1 MPKPR
6 TLHMDKKVFVGVDGC
21 RAGWFA
27 VALTETDSFGV
38 FQFSKILDLLNY
50 FCDGNTY
57 LRILVDIPIGL
68 IDSKSDCKRRFCDLE
83 ARRLLR
89 PYRQSS
95 VFPTPCREAIYARSY
110 ESACNTNEEITG
122 KRLTKQTW
130 GIVPKIREMND
141 FLIATDSAKEKIIE
155 THPEVCFWALAGKP
169 MEYSKK
175 ESEGF
180 SERKELLQKICTST
194 DEIVQSAFSKYR
206 RKDVARD
213 DILDALVASVT
224 AKLSFQRELKS
235 VPKIPEKD
243 SQGLPMQVV
252 YTTVC

>member
-1 MPKPR
+1 MPKLQ
-6 TLHMDKKVFVGVDGC
+6 TLLMDKKVFVGVDGC
-21 RAGWFA
+21 REGWFT

-38 FQFSKILDLLNY
+38 FQFSKISDLY
-50 FCDGNTY
+50 SFFCDGNTHV
-57 LRILVDIPIGL
+57 RILVDIPIGL
-68 IDSKSDCKRRFCDLE
+68 VDSKSNFKRRFCDVK
-83 ARRLLR
+83 ARSLLR

-110 ESACNTNEEITG
+110 ESACDINEEVTG

-141 FLIATDSAKEKIIE
+141 FLIVTASAKEKIIE
-155 THPEVCFWALAGKP
+155 IHPEICFWALAGKP
-169 MEYSKK
+169 MEHSKK
-175 ESEGF
+175 ENEGF
-180 SERKELLQKICTST
+180 NERKKLLQEICTST
-194 DEIVQSAFSKYR
+194 DEIVQNALSKYR

-224 AKLSFQRELKS
+224 AKLSYQRGLKS
-235 VPKIPEKD
+235 IPEIPEKD
-243 SQGLPMQVV
+243 SQGLPMQIV

>member
-6 TLHMDKKVFVGVDGC
+6 TLFMNKKMFVGVDGC

-38 FQFSKILDLLNY
+38 FQFPKIPDLYSY
-50 FCDGNTY
+50 FCDGNTHV
-57 LRILVDIPIGL
+57 RILVDIPIGL
-68 IDSKSDCKRRFCDLE
+68 VDSKSNFKRRFCDVE
-83 ARRLLR
+83 ARSLLR

-95 VFPTPCREAIYARSY
+95 VFPTPCREAIYAKSY
-110 ESACNTNEEITG
+110 ESACDINEEVTG

-155 THPEVCFWALAGKP
+155 IHPEICFWALAGKS
-169 MEYSKK
+169 MEYSNK

-180 SERKELLQKICTST
+180 NERKKLL
-194 DEIVQSAFSKYR
+194 
-206 RKDVARD
+206 
-213 DILDALVASVT
+213 
-224 AKLSFQRELKS
+224 
-235 VPKIPEKD
+235 
-243 SQGLPMQVV
+243 
-252 YTTVC
+252 

>member
-1 MPKPR
+1 MPKLQ
-6 TLHMDKKVFVGVDGC
+6 TLHMDKKMFVGVDGC

-38 FQFSKILDLLNY
+38 FQFSKISDLY
-50 FCDGNTY
+50 SFFCDGNTHV
-57 LRILVDIPIGL
+57 RILVDIPIGL
-68 IDSKSDCKRRFCDLE
+68 VDRKSNFKRRFCDVE
-83 ARRLLR
+83 ARSLLR

-95 VFPTPCREAIYARSY
+95 VFPTLCREAIYEKRY
-110 ESACNTNEEITG
+110 ESACDINEEVTG

-155 THPEVCFWALAGKP
+155 IHPEICFWALVGKP

-175 ESEGF
+175 EREGF
-180 SERKELLQKICTST
+180 NERKKLLQGICIFT
-194 DEIVQSAFSKYR
+194 DEIVQRALSKYR

-224 AKLSFQRELKS
+224 AKLSFQRGLKS
-235 VPKIPEKD
+235 IPKSPEKD
-243 SQGLPMQVV
+243 SRGLPMQIV

>member
-1 MPKPR
+1 MPELQ
-6 TLHMDKKVFVGVDGC
+6 TLHMNKKMFVGVDGC
-21 RAGWFA
+21 KAGWFA
-27 VALTETDSFGV
+27 VALTETNSFGV
-38 FQFSKILDLLNY
+38 FQFSKISDLWNY
-50 FCDGNTY
+50 FYDGKINV
-57 LRILVDIPIGL
+57 RILVDIPIGL
-68 IDSKSDCKRRFCDLE
+68 IDSKSNFKRRSCDVE
-83 ARRLLR
+83 ARRILR

-95 VFPTPCREAIYARSY
+95 VFPIPCREAIYAKSY
-110 ESACNTNEEITG
+110 ESACDINEEITG

-141 FLIATDSAKEKIIE
+141 FLIAIGSAKEKIIE
-155 THPEVCFWALAGKP
+155 THPEVCFWALVGKP

-180 SERKELLQKICTST
+180 DERKQLLQEICTST
-194 DEIVQSAFSKYR
+194 DEIVQNALSKYR

-224 AKLSFQRELKS
+224 VKLSFQKRLKS
-235 VPKIPEKD
+235 IPEIPEKD

>member
-1 MPKPR
+1 MPKLQ
-6 TLHMDKKVFVGVDGC
+6 TLNMDKKVFVGVDGC
-21 RAGWFA
+21 KAGWFA

-38 FQFSKILDLLNY
+38 FQFPKIPDLYSY
-50 FCDGNTY
+50 FCDGNTHV
-57 LRILVDIPIGL
+57 RILVDIPIGL
-68 IDSKSDCKRRFCDLE
+68 VDSKSNFKRRFCDVE
-83 ARRLLR
+83 ARSLLR

-95 VFPTPCREAIYARSY
+95 VFPTPCREAIYAKNY
-110 ESACNTNEEITG
+110 EIACDINEEVTG

-141 FLIATDSAKEKIIE
+141 FLIATDSAKGKIIE
-155 THPEVCFWALAGKP
+155 IHPEICFWALAGKP

-175 ESEGF
+175 EIEGF
-180 SERKELLQKICTST
+180 NERKKLLQEICTFT
-194 DEIVQSAFSKYR
+194 DEIVQNALSKYR

-224 AKLSFQRELKS
+224 AKISFQRGLKS
-235 VPKIPEKD
+235 IPEIPEKD
-243 SQGLPMQVV
+243 SQGLPMQIV

>member
-1 MPKPR
+1 MSKLR
-6 TLHMDKKVFVGVDGC
+6 TLLMDKKVFVGVDGC
-21 RAGWFA
+21 RAGCFA
-27 VALTETDSFGV
+27 VALTETDSFDV
-38 FQFSKILDLLNY
+38 FQFSKISDLWNY

-57 LRILVDIPIGL
+57 VRILVDIPIGL
-68 IDSKSDCKRRFCDLE
+68 VDSKYNFKSRFCDIE

-89 PYRQSS
+89 PNRQSS
-95 VFPTPCREAIYARSY
+95 VFPTPCREAIYARNY
-110 ESACNTNEEITG
+110 ESACDINEEVTG

-141 FLIATDSAKEKIIE
+141 FLIAIDSAKGKIIE
-155 THPEVCFWALAGKP
+155 THPEICFWALAGKS

-175 ESEGF
+175 EIEGF
-180 SERKELLQKICTST
+180 SERKKVLQEICTST
-194 DEIVQSAFSKYR
+194 DEIVQSALSKYR

-224 AKLSFQRELKS
+224 AKLAFQRGLKS
-235 VPKIPEKD
+235 IPEIPEKD

-252 YTTVC
+252 YTKVC

>member
-1 MPKPR
+1 MPKLQ
-6 TLHMDKKVFVGVDGC
+6 TLLMNKKVFVGVDGC
-21 RAGWFA
+21 KAGWFA

-38 FQFSKILDLLNY
+38 FQFPKIPDLYSY
-50 FCDGNTY
+50 FCDGNTHV
-57 LRILVDIPIGL
+57 RILVDIPIGL
-68 IDSKSDCKRRFCDLE
+68 INSKSNCKRRFCDVE
-83 ARRLLR
+83 ARSLLR

-95 VFPTPCREAIYARSY
+95 VFPTPCREAIYAKSY
-110 ESACNTNEEITG
+110 ESACDINEEVTG

-155 THPEVCFWALAGKP
+155 IHPEICFWALAGKP
-169 MEYSKK
+169 MEHSKK
-175 ESEGF
+175 ENEGF
-180 SERKELLQKICTST
+180 NERKKLLQEICTFT
-194 DEIVQSAFSKYR
+194 DEIVQNALSKYR

-224 AKLSFQRELKS
+224 AKLSFQRGLKS
-235 VPKIPEKD
+235 IPEIPEKD
-243 SQGLPMQVV
+243 SQGLPMQIV